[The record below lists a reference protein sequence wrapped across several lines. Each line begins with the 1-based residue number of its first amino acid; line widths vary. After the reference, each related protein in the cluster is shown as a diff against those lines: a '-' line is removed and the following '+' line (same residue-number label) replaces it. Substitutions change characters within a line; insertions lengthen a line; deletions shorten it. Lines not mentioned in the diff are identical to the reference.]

1 MRIIM
6 NIPNAPI
13 CNECGYEINGATND
27 YAPVCN
33 PTSEISQCNECIECL
48 LYCDCKMV
56 IPTDEI

>member
-6 NIPNAPI
+6 NIPNVPI
-13 CNECGYEINGATND
+13 CNKCGYEINGATND

>member
-1 MRIIM
+1 M
-6 NIPNAPI
+6 NIPNVPI
-13 CNECGYEINGATND
+13 CNKCGYEINGATND